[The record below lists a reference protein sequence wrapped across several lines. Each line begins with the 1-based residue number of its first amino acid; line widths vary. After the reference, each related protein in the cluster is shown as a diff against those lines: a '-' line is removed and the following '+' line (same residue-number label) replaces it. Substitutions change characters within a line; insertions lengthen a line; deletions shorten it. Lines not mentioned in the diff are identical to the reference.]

1 MERFPVRTWLGIR
14 ERPPRMESPPMD
26 TSTATP
32 AHASQ
37 RPMRIMLIT
46 DAWEPQV
53 NGVVRTMKRVIAECE
68 AMGHVWEV
76 VSPNDGFKTIPLP
89 TYSEIKLAFGAD
101 KIIEERFLEFEPDA
115 VHIATEG
122 PLGWAGRAVC
132 LKHKFPYTTSYHTR
146 FPEYVAAR
154 FWFLPVWLG
163 YMYVREF
170 HKYSGRVMV
179 ATQSMRDELE
189 AQRFKNVA
197 PWSRGVDTDL
207 FHPSK
212 RQADGGPFKDLA
224 RPVWINVG
232 RVAVEKNIEA
242 FVELDLP
249 GTKVVVG
256 DGPQLESLKAKYPE
270 VVFAGGK
277 YGEELAAHF
286 ANADVFVFP
295 SLTDTFGLVILEAMA
310 AGTPVAGYNVP
321 GPRDLIPGSKAGAV
335 NDDLKTACMEALT
348 MLRED
353 ARAYAETY
361 SWRACAEQFINNLEP
376 LPVPERR
383 RFWKRLAKLRRAIR
397 FRRRKP
403 GQPLPPENETIA
415 DAAETTRTDRL

>member
-1 MERFPVRTWLGIR
+1 MTNPIETSATAIAPDEAAAAGELQ
-14 ERPPRMESPPMD
+14 ELRPKR
-26 TSTATP
+26 
-32 AHASQ
+32 
-37 RPMRIMLIT
+37 MRIMLVT

-68 AMGHVWEV
+68 AMGHVWDII
-76 VSPNDGFKTIPLP
+76 SPDGFKTIPLP
-89 TYSEIKLAFGAD
+89 TYSEIRLAFGAKD
-101 KIIEERFLEFEPDA
+101 VIEERFLEFEPDA

-122 PLGWAGRAVC
+122 PLGWAARAIC

-154 FWFLPVWLG
+154 FWFLPEWMG

-189 AQRFKNVA
+189 AHGFKNIA
-197 PWSRGVDTDL
+197 DWSRGVDTDQ
-207 FHPSK
+207 FHPDR
-212 RQADGGPFKDLA
+212 RQADGGPYKDFA
-224 RPVWINVG
+224 KPVWLNVG

-242 FVELDLP
+242 FLKLDLP

-256 DGPQLESLKAKYPE
+256 DGPQREELASKYPE
-270 VVFAGGK
+270 AKFLGVRTGA
-277 YGEELAAHF
+277 ELGACF

-310 AGTPVAGYNVP
+310 AGTPVSGFNVP
-321 GPRDLIPGSKAGAV
+321 GPRDLIPGSNAGAIGE
-335 NDDLKTACMEALT
+335 DLRAASLEALKCS
-348 MLRED
+348 REA

-361 SWRACAEQFINNLEP
+361 SWAACAQQFIDNLEP

-383 RFWKRLAKLRRAIR
+383 RFWKRLAKLRQAIR
-397 FRRRKP
+397 FRRKKISP
-403 GQPLPPENETIA
+403 
-415 DAAETTRTDRL
+415 DAAGAAGGETAASGKPPR